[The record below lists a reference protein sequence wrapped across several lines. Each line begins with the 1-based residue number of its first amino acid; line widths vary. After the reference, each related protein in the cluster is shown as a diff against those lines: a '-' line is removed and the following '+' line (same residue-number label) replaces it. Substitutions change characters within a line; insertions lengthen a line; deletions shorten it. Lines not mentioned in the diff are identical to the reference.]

1 MSKSV
6 MPIFSSRS
14 FIVSDLTFRS
24 LVHLSLFLCISLYVF
39 TWCFALL
46 KWTLVI
52 LELYKGL
59 PWWLRNMPI
68 VQETRVWSLSWED
81 SLEKGMATHSP
92 VFLPGE
98 FHGQRSL
105 AGSQRVGHDWATKN
119 IGVGPTLFTSSL
131 TFDLI
136 TFQRFSFQILI
147 PRYGGLN
154 FSIP

>member
-1 MSKSV
+1 M
-6 MPIFSSRS
+6 FCHS
-14 FIVSDLTFRS
+14 FPLRGLQCLALHLGLWSIWVYFCVSHCVS
-24 LVHLSLFLCISLYVF
+24 LHGVFLFLNG
-39 TWCFALL
+39 
-46 KWTLVI
+46 TLVI

-59 PWWLRNMPI
+59 PWWLRNRPI